1 MNFIEI
7 RRGTQV
13 LILARNGVLPQH
25 ARAASDRQRLPGM
38 LARLGQDKT
47 AMASVRANWFNV
59 FPSVVNIVQMSD
71 AQVAKYVTDAI
82 AAKRAEAALLR
93 DASVPLSSA
102 EVDQMRLA
110 FANAR
115 VQRGQIIVAQHG
127 ALPPAARNFTNPAH
141 VVQLLGAMQDGEE
154 GAVILDRQAGRLTKF
169 GLGALRGRPL
179 RTGIVAKINQ
189 RVLDAAFIPP
199 GPAATAAGSHP
210 SAGTSV
216 ASMGAG
222 DKVAAALQRS
232 LPHLSGEV
240 QAAVAEM
247 VTPTNLV
254 IMAGIFVAVALA
266 NTNPVT
272 GAAVDSILLGV
283 AWFAAGLTGVYALGD
298 FIDATVSAIKAK
310 SETELDEAGKTYA
323 KALVGMGSAL
333 IQAIMARFLTK
344 KGGTV
349 EEGAGRAAAGDAAAA
364 KKAPPPAPKSPPPPA
379 PKPPPKP
386 PTVSENPAQ
395 LPISSKSKIEAAMA
409 AKMADQPVPPPSE
422 YLSKEYIDHH
432 LADFKDGSV
441 YKVISGAPRDGPFGG
456 DKLFVSPKSEMDA
469 ALLKSG
475 GDPRKLESILSM
487 EPGYLGD
494 SPYLLEFPNPKNLG
508 MATGNEANAWKGF
521 WEPGGFTQGGMK
533 EAVIDGRIDPKD
545 FIATPIKK
553 GP

>member
-1 MNFIEI
+1 VNFIEI

-13 LILARNGVLPQH
+13 LILARPGVLPKA

-38 LARLGQDKT
+38 VAQLGRDIG
-47 AMASVRANWFNV
+47 AMAIIRVNWFNV
-59 FPSVVNIVQMSD
+59 FPSVMNIAAMSD
-71 AQVAKYVTDAI
+71 TQLAKYVSDAL
-82 AAKRAEAALLR
+82 AAHRVEAALLR
-93 DASVPLSSA
+93 DGAVPLSPV
-102 EVDQMRLA
+102 EVDEMQHA

-115 VQRGQIIVAQHG
+115 VERGQIIVAQHG
-127 ALPPAARNFTNPAH
+127 ALPPAARTFTNPAQ
-141 VVQLLGAMQDGEE
+141 VVQLLGAMQDSEE

-179 RTGIVAKINQ
+179 RTGIIAKINQ
-189 RVLDAAFIPP
+189 RVLDAAYIPP

-210 SAGTSV
+210 SAGASV
-216 ASMGAG
+216 ATMGPG

-283 AWFAAGLTGVYALGD
+283 AWFIAGLTGVYALGD

-310 SETELDEAGKTYA
+310 SEPELDEAGKIYA

-349 EEGAGRAAAGDAAAA
+349 EEGAGKNAPAEPRPADPARTGAQAEAASSTTRVGSYKDMTAELKGTGEQAHHLNQDAAFRDVIPRDEGLAVGMRGNA
-364 KKAPPPAPKSPPPPA
+364 FKDVGSPHYEVHSSLESFWQPYR
-379 PKPPPKP
+379 KGGDFFGSL
-386 PTVSENPAQ
+386 PTNAEYGTAVEQALMQSGYSA
-395 LPISSKSKIEAAMA
+395 SEAANVA
-409 AKMADQPVPPPSE
+409 AQATAQRTGYGLLPSAPVPR
-422 YLSKEYIDHH
+422 I
-432 LADFKDGSV
+432 
-441 YKVISGAPRDGPFGG
+441 
-456 DKLFVSPKSEMDA
+456 
-469 ALLKSG
+469 
-475 GDPRKLESILSM
+475 
-487 EPGYLGD
+487 PGRL
-494 SPYLLEFPNPKNLG
+494 P
-508 MATGNEANAWKGF
+508 
-521 WEPGGFTQGGMK
+521 Q
-533 EAVIDGRIDPKD
+533 VGR
-545 FIATPIKK
+545 
-553 GP
+553 

>member
-13 LILARNGVLPQH
+13 LILARPGLLPRA
-25 ARAASDRQRLPGM
+25 ARAANDRQRLPGT
-38 LARLGQDKT
+38 LARLAQDRA
-47 AMASVRANWFNV
+47 AMAAVRANWFNV
-59 FPSVVNIVQMSD
+59 FPSVVNVPAMSD
-71 AQVAKYVTDAI
+71 VQVAKYVTDAF
-82 AAKRAEAALLR
+82 AAHRIEAALLR
-93 DASVPLSSA
+93 DASVPLSLA
-102 EVDQMRLA
+102 EVDQMQHA

-115 VQRGQIIVAQHG
+115 VQRGQIIVAQSG
-127 ALPPAARNFTNPAH
+127 ALPPAARTFTNPTQ
-141 VVQLLGAMQDGEE
+141 VVQLLGAMQDSEE
-154 GAVILDRQAGRLTKF
+154 GAVILDRQAGRLSKF
-169 GLGALRGRPL
+169 GLGALRGRAL
-179 RTGIVAKINQ
+179 RNGIIAKINQ
-189 RVLDAAFIPP
+189 RVLDAAYIPP
-199 GPAATAAGSHP
+199 GPAAAAASSHP
-210 SAGTSV
+210 SAGATV
-216 ASMGAG
+216 ASMGPG

-240 QAAVAEM
+240 QAAVSEM
-247 VTPTNLV
+247 VTPTNLA
-254 IMAGIFVAVALA
+254 IMAGVFVAVALA

-272 GAAVDSILLGV
+272 GAAVDSILLGL
-283 AWFAAGLTGVYALGD
+283 AWFSAGLAGVYALGD
-298 FIDATVSAIKAK
+298 FIDATISAIKAK
-310 SETELDEAGKTYA
+310 SEPELDEAGRTYA

-333 IQAIMARFLTK
+333 IQAIMARFLSK
-344 KGGTV
+344 RGGTT
-349 EEGAGRAAAGDAAAA
+349 EKGAGGAAATDAAAA
-364 KKAPPPAPKSPPPPA
+364 KKTPSPAPKA
-379 PKPPPKP
+379 PPPKP

-409 AKMADQPVPPPSE
+409 AKMADKPVPPPSD

-441 YKVISGAPRDGPFGG
+441 YKVISGEPRAGPFGG

-553 GP
+553 GH